1 MQAPGGRGEV
11 KSGYVHALCYNL
23 GGILPRGTMN
33 NTQITIRAKKL
44 GLLIRDARTAER
56 RSVKECAEAIGVK
69 AGVFRAYEEGTRSP
83 SLPELE
89 TLVYYLK
96 LPITQF
102 WGRDVRSDAPSPLEA
117 MDMPR
122 LISLRQRIIGALLR
136 QERTN
141 ANISLRHVANETGI
155 TQARLKAYE
164 MGARSIP
171 LPEMEMILAV
181 IGSRIETFFDQ
192 SGPVGEWMSSQGA
205 MQKFLELPRDIQE
218 FVCQPVNR
226 PYLELAMKLGSMSRE
241 KLRSVAEGLL
251 DITL

>member
-1 MQAPGGRGEV
+1 
-11 KSGYVHALCYNL
+11 
-23 GGILPRGTMN
+23 MN

-44 GLLIRDARTAER
+44 GLLIRDARMAER
-56 RSVKECAEAIGVK
+56 RSVKECAEAIGIK
-69 AGVFRAYEEGTRSP
+69 PGIFRAYEEGLRSP

-96 LPITQF
+96 VPISQF
-102 WGRDVRSDAPSPLEA
+102 WGRDVKSETPSPIESL
-117 MDMPR
+117 DMPR

-141 ANISLRHVANETGI
+141 ANISLRHIMTESGI
-155 TQARLKAYE
+155 PQARLKAYE
-164 MGARSIP
+164 MGTRAIP
-171 LPEMEMILAV
+171 LPELEVILMI

-192 SGPVGEWMSSQGA
+192 SGPIGEWMTSQHA
-205 MQKFLELPRDIQE
+205 MQKFLELPADIQD
-218 FVCQPVNR
+218 FVCRPVNR
-226 PYLELAMKLGSMSRE
+226 PYLELAMKLSSMSRE